1 MRIAVLEEGLDAQLA
16 LLQVAHRERVRVVA
30 ARLQALGGELRLV
43 EQLAHHALVEEP
55 VGLLLLGFNLLL
67 PLLLLLRLL
76 LYFFWGHCLC
86 LLLVVF
92 FSLLLLLFGW
102 QRRRRRLRRRWN
114 ELRFVVGGGGCGQL
128 AEESRLASVAVVVVV
143 VVVVAV
149 GRGGVQLASSTL
161 VEQYVLGIEV
171 SEEGAALAH
180 LAHVVNVAREC
191 LDAARLGQQREV
203 GAHEL
208 VYVGVRGARGLE
220 HLGGLL
226 VEVEQRQ
233 LLHVEAEGD
242 ELDEELVLVEE
253 AADEQAHGEV
263 DGLEVLRPVVDQKE
277 TLVEVGEELAAVL
290 AHELLVLARRCRV
303 LDALVQIQLAQ
314 VGRLGTGR

>member
-67 PLLLLLRLL
+67 LLLRLL
-76 LYFFWGHCLC
+76 LYFFCGRCLCLCLC
-86 LLLVVF
+86 LLVVVF

-102 QRRRRRLRRRWN
+102 QRRRRRRLRRRWN

-143 VVVVAV
+143 VVV

-220 HLGGLL
+220 DLGGLL

-263 DGLEVLRPVVDQKE
+263 DGLEVLRPVVDQE
-277 TLVEVGEELAAVL
+277 EALVEVGEKLAAVL